1 GWGRGILPNQ
11 KVFFRVSLTN
21 KKRPAAVQS
30 SAGFVFF
37 GKSRHQNSNMEPGV
51 IARTQPVIRNIRNVE
66 TTDESD
72 RSGDFERID
81 SHGKRPGAIQG
92 FR

>member
-1 GWGRGILPNQ
+1 VAN
-11 KVFFRVSLTN
+11 SHDSTN

-30 SAGFVFF
+30 SAGFLFF
-37 GKSRHQNSNMEPGV
+37 GKSRHQNSNKEPGV
-51 IARTQPVIRNIRNVE
+51 IARIQSVIRNKKNVE

-81 SHGKRPGAIQG
+81 SNGKRPGTIQG